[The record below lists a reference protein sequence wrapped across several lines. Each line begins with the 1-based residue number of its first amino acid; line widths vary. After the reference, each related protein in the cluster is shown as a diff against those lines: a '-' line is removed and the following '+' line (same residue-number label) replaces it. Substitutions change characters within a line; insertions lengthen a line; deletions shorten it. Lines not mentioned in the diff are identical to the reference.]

1 MADKNIEISLLKSS
15 EIDELLVFYNFLYK
29 DNRTKEKFLWEF
41 HNAPAG
47 KAIYVV
53 AKDSDT
59 QKIVGSQC
67 AIPVELVTSSGTV
80 ILTAK
85 SEDTLVDPDYRG
97 LHIFENMYQLLFE
110 KCREN
115 GIKYLWGFTSAK
127 KPFLRLGFEI
137 PYDHS
142 QSLMVMDIFSSYK
155 YLSALNP
162 KNNFTSLSK
171 IFALCFLSKLAS
183 LKGIMISGKSLKN
196 KFSYS
201 EYGKAL
207 PQNISDLIQP
217 DSKGFC
223 IKQDMPFMMWRI
235 VNNPYHEKIFNIYF
249 FMGSD
254 LAANLV
260 FNHHKNGVWY
270 LVSDTYSAKLSEEQ
284 QKSIYKKAVK
294 LLLAKEKSNVKLIRT
309 WDFSH
314 NENGNKEIRIRKQAG
329 FTHINR
335 GVSFVWKS
343 LDATDTLNV
352 NDFNLSRIASQGV
365 I

>member
-1 MADKNIEISLLKSS
+1 MADKNIEISILNSS

-29 DNRTKEKFLWEF
+29 ENRTKEKFLWEF
-41 HNAPAG
+41 YNAPGG
-47 KAIYVV
+47 KAIYVI
-53 AKDSDT
+53 AKDADT
-59 QKIVGSQC
+59 KKIVGSQC
-67 AIPVELVTSSGTV
+67 AIPIELITDTGTI

-127 KPFLRLGFEI
+127 KPFLRLGFDI

-142 QSLMVMDIFSSYK
+142 QSLMVIDIFSSYK

-162 KNNFTSLSK
+162 KNNLTSLSK
-171 IFALCFLSKLAS
+171 ILALCVISKLAS
-183 LKGIMISGKSLKN
+183 IKRILVSGKSLRN
-196 KFSYS
+196 NFSYS

-207 PQNISDLIQP
+207 PENNNDLLQP
-217 DSKGFC
+217 DCKGFW
-223 IKQDMPFMMWRI
+223 IKQDVPFMMWRI
-235 VNNPYHEKIFNIYF
+235 VNNPYHEKIFNVYF
-249 FMGSD
+249 SVGPD
-254 LAANLV
+254 VVANLI

-270 LVSDTYSAKLSEEQ
+270 LISDTYSAKISEEQ
-284 QKSIYKKAVK
+284 QTAIYKKAVK

-309 WDFSH
+309 WDFLH
-314 NENGNKEIRIRKQAG
+314 NENGNKEIRIRRKAG
-329 FTHINR
+329 FTHIDR

-343 LDATDTLNV
+343 LDTNNTLNV
-352 NDFNLSRIASQGV
+352 LDFNLSRIASQGV

>member
-1 MADKNIEISLLKSS
+1 MVNKNIQITLLKSS
-15 EIDELLVFYNFLYK
+15 EIEELLVFYNFLYK

-41 HNAPAG
+41 HDAPAG
-47 KAIYVV
+47 KAIYVI
-53 AKDSDT
+53 AKDT
-59 QKIVGSQC
+59 ETNKIVGSQC
-67 AIPVELVTSSGTV
+67 AIPIELVTDNGTV

-110 KCREN
+110 KCRES

-127 KPFLRLGFEI
+127 KPFLRLGFTI

-142 QSLMVMDIFSSYK
+142 QSLMVMDISSSYK

-162 KNNFTSLSK
+162 KNNLTSLSK
-171 IFALCFLSKLAS
+171 IMALCFISRLAS
-183 LKGIMISGKSLKN
+183 YKKILISEKSIKSD
-196 KFSYS
+196 FSYS
-201 EYGKAL
+201 EFGKAL
-207 PQNISDLIQP
+207 PENNDVFFQP
-217 DSKGFC
+217 DCKGFW
-223 IKQDMPFMMWRI
+223 IKQDLSFMKWRI

-249 FMGSD
+249 YAGPD
-254 LAANLV
+254 IVANLI

-270 LVSDTYSAKLSEEQ
+270 LVTDAYSAKISAEQ
-284 QKSIYKKAVK
+284 QTAMYKKALK

-314 NENGNKEIRIRKQAG
+314 NENGKKEIRIRTQSG
-329 FTHINR
+329 FTHIDR

-343 LDATDTLNV
+343 LDPNDTLNV
-352 NDFNLSRIASQGV
+352 LDFNLSRIASQGV